1 MIIKIIIII
10 IILLIIII
18 KKKKIIIIIII
29 IKPHI
34 PIKMEK
40 WKLKKSFM
48 FVI

>member
-10 IILLIIII
+10 IILLII
-18 KKKKIIIIIII
+18 KKKKKKKKIIII